1 MVLGPP
7 LLIIIAQSLTLMKTA
22 ADIQSVWF
30 WFLNLTSSSSFAPPS
45 LRLPLT
51 NSLMNIFGKRGDLFF
66 FFSRESDRIKKE
78 GEKHSFI
85 YAWAEYYF
93 SQTLSQ
99 TLSQTQLDDI
109 AHEQTII
116 CRQLFAGHMVGS
128 RPMKKKK
135 NLRWIITPS
144 VSCTLFY
151 PAVKL
156 SVKIWCIF
164 LSFLISIL
172 FQEDN
177 DFYEG
182 IRAGNSF
189 ISLTI

>member
-1 MVLGPP
+1 
-7 LLIIIAQSLTLMKTA
+7 MKTA

-66 FFSRESDRIKKE
+66 FFSRKSDRIKKE

-93 SQTLSQ
+93 
-99 TLSQTQLDDI
+99 SQTQLDDI

-144 VSCTLFY
+144 VSIVPC
-151 PAVKL
+151 
-156 SVKIWCIF
+156 
-164 LSFLISIL
+164 SIL
-172 FQEDN
+172 RSNYLLRFDV
-177 DFYEG
+177 FF
-182 IRAGNSF
+182 SPF
-189 ISLTI
+189 WSLFFFRRITIFMKELEQVIVSLAWRFSL

>member
-1 MVLGPP
+1 
-7 LLIIIAQSLTLMKTA
+7 MKTA

-30 WFLNLTSSSSFAPPS
+30 WFLNLTSSSSFAPPPSS

-66 FFSRESDRIKKE
+66 FFFSRKSDRIKKE

-116 CRQLFAGHMVGS
+116 CRQLFAGHMVGC

-144 VSCTLFY
+144 VSIVPC
-151 PAVKL
+151 
-156 SVKIWCIF
+156 
-164 LSFLISIL
+164 SIL
-172 FQEDN
+172 RSNYLLRFDV
-177 DFYEG
+177 FF
-182 IRAGNSF
+182 SPF
-189 ISLTI
+189 WSLFFFRRITIFMKELEQVIVWLAWRFSL